1 MGTAEIY
8 SAVLAV
14 DEVVDALVV
23 DVPRAGTEGFMPLFV
38 VLRPGVTLDDELEAR
53 IRTRVRSDCSP
64 RHVPDAVLAV
74 PAVPRTLSGKAL
86 ELPVKRIL
94 MGQPTDVVVSRD
106 SLANP
111 EALAFFEE
119 VAAQLLAD
127 RG

>member
-1 MGTAEIY
+1 
-8 SAVLAV
+8 
-14 DEVVDALVV
+14 
-23 DVPRAGTEGFMPLFV
+23 
-38 VLRPGVTLDDELEAR
+38 
-53 IRTRVRSDCSP
+53 
-64 RHVPDAVLAV
+64 VPDAVLAV

-111 EALAFFEE
+111 EALGFFEE